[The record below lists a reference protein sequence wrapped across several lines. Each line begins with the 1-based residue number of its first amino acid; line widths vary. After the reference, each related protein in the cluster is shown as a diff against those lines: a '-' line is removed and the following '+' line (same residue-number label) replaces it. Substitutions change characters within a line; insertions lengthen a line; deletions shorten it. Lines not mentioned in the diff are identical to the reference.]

1 MCLSDGAVPVRLT
14 HVGSVWTL
22 QIYRLV
28 GVARDVYRPRYS
40 KIHGEAQVL
49 AFLKLVD
56 GSGVLYRSTAR
67 LTRRMRSIECEFMA
81 ENGGWLPKPLRL
93 HVAARRPMS
102 SSASA
107 LRNVTVTPGSG
118 ALPVPEAPHF

>member
-40 KIHGEAQVL
+40 KIRGEAQLL

-56 GSGVLYRSTAR
+56 GSGVLYRSTVR
-67 LTRRMRSIECEFMA
+67 LTERMRTMECEFLG
-81 ENGGWLPKPLRL
+81 ENGGWLRKPLRAQ
-93 HVAARRPMS
+93 VATRRPLS
-102 SSASA
+102 VASA
-107 LRNVTVTPGSG
+107 LPNVTATPGSG
-118 ALPVPEAPHF
+118 ALPVPEAPRY